1 MYLMI
6 GWAASDGKAKSVAFR
21 THWLSRRL
29 VLIIC
34 IVSASVAVIVAV
46 SVRFGLAAKKS
57 TSLGEEPKVL
67 LRPHGILN
75 DSALAAVELPN
86 GDRRV
91 FFQGNSGNIRQAVY
105 VGSSKQWSAGFTDI
119 GVSNPKMHTPLAAM
133 AYNRKDNFI
142 EVDIFTKV
150 SWFMN
155 KILTFFCRFIC
166 FILPP
171 TTVFPLPIGTAFEGG
186 KTRATWLHFI
196 NPPKAQDNCPS
207 RLWIR
212 LFRSF
217 CSMRTQT
224 EILPC

>member
-1 MYLMI
+1 MAHTDPEVAYGTALPEVL
-6 GWAASDGKAKSVAFR
+6 GVFGDRLAASDGKAKSVAFR

-29 VLIIC
+29 VLINC

-57 TSLGEEPKVL
+57 TSLDKVL

-91 FFQGNSGNIRQAVY
+91 FFQENSGNIRQAVY

-150 SWFMN
+150 S
-155 KILTFFCRFIC
+155 
-166 FILPP
+166 
-171 TTVFPLPIGTAFEGG
+171 
-186 KTRATWLHFI
+186 
-196 NPPKAQDNCPS
+196 
-207 RLWIR
+207 
-212 LFRSF
+212 
-217 CSMRTQT
+217 
-224 EILPC
+224 